1 MKTSYRLIY
10 IFASFA
16 CYVLLGLIEFF
27 FLTHL
32 LDIISTGHVFHYVM
46 MVICLLLIN
55 PLITYLL
62 LDLLPIKPR
71 LRLKGNI
78 HEDLKREV

>member
-10 IFASFA
+10 VFASFA

-46 MVICLLLIN
+46 MVICLLFIN
-55 PLITYLL
+55 PLITYYMLGK
-62 LDLLPIKPR
+62 LPIKPR
-71 LRLKGNI
+71 LRSRGSI
-78 HEDLKREV
+78 SEDLKREV

>member
-46 MVICLLLIN
+46 MVICLLFIN